1 MADQSQSRTES
12 IEIEDHEQNQD
23 EVANIFVKTMGCEFD
38 IRQEDTG
45 DEETKTFQKSTFSER

>member
-12 IEIEDHEQNQD
+12 IEIEDHEQNRD

-38 IRQEDTG
+38 I
-45 DEETKTFQKSTFSER
+45 K